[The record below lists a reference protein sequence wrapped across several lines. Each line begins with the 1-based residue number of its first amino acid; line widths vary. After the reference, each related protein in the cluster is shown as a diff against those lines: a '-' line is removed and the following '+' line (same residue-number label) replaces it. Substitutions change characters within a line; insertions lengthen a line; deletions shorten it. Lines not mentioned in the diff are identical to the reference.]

1 MASFNNIPEALRVP
15 LFYVEV
21 DNSKANTA
29 SEIQRTLIIGQHL
42 SDASIESNV
51 PVKVSSVT
59 DVAGLC
65 GQGSMIHTMMAAYTA
80 NDRMGETWILP
91 LADNET
97 EMQQAK
103 GSISVDAAP
112 SESGVISLYIAGN
125 RIQLTVR
132 NTYTKEEI
140 AADLVAKINSN
151 TSLPVTALV
160 DGTNANKV
168 NLSAKNFGACGN
180 QIDLRLNY
188 LGLAGG
194 ESTPQGMGITIV
206 PMTGG
211 QGAPDLTQ
219 GLANLQDRGFDFI
232 INPYTDTTSLN
243 DLKDF
248 LSDKN
253 GRWAWDQQ
261 LYGHAYSVVSGTY
274 GEVSAVGEVRNNPH
288 ETIGGVYRSPHTNYD
303 LVAAFVGAIAQ
314 AIRNDPGRPT
324 QTLKVMGILPPA
336 LEDRFNLAERNN
348 LLFSGIST
356 FVVADD
362 DTIQIENTITT
373 YQYNSF
379 GAADD
384 SYLQIETMYLL
395 MYVNRFMRTQVTSK
409 FPRMKL
415 AADGT
420 RFGAGLA
427 IVTPAIIKA
436 ELIAQY
442 KTLEMG
448 GYVQD
453 SKSFAK
459 NIIVEKDAKNPNR
472 VNVVW
477 PGTLINQLRIFAVL
491 NQFRLIAE

>member
-1 MASFNNIPEALRVP
+1 MVSFNNIPNALRVP
-15 LFYVEV
+15 LFFVEV

-29 SEIQRTLIIGQHL
+29 SEIQRTLIIGQMMD
-42 SDASIESNV
+42 SATIAPNV
-51 PVKVSSVT
+51 PVKVSSVSN
-59 DVAGLC
+59 VAGMC
-65 GQGSMIHTMMAAYTA
+65 GQGSMIHTMFAHYMA
-80 NDRMGETWILP
+80 NDTMGETWILP
-91 LADNET
+91 LADDQT
-97 EMQQAK
+97 GMLQAT
-103 GSISVDAAP
+103 GAITIDTTP
-112 SESGVISLYIAGN
+112 SEAGVVSLYIAGV

-140 AADLVAKINSN
+140 ATDLVAKINAN
-151 TSLPVTALV
+151 ASLPVTAAV
-160 DGTNANKV
+160 DGTDGSKI
-168 NLSAKNFGACGN
+168 NLSAKNWGVCGN

-194 ESTPQGMGITIV
+194 ESMPQGMMMTIT
-206 PMTGG
+206 PMSGG
-211 QGAPDLTQ
+211 QGAPDLTE
-219 GLANLQDRGFDFI
+219 GLSNLQDRAFDFI

-253 GRWAWDQQ
+253 GRWAWDKQ
-261 LYGHAYSVVSGTY
+261 LYGHAFSVASGTY
-274 GEVSAVGEVRNNPH
+274 GEVSAVGEARNNPH
-288 ETIGGVYRSPHTNYD
+288 ETIWGVQRSLHPNYD
-303 LVAAFVGAIAQ
+303 LAAAFVGAIAQ

-324 QTLKVMGILPPA
+324 QTLKVTGILPPA
-336 LEDRFNLAERNN
+336 LEDRFNLPERNN

-362 DTIQIENTITT
+362 DTVQMENTITT

-384 SYLQIETMYLL
+384 SYLQVETLYLL

-420 RFGAGLA
+420 RFGAGQA

-442 KTLEMG
+442 RTLEFG

-453 SKSFAK
+453 SRSFAQ
-459 NIIVEKDAKNPNR
+459 NIIVEKDSQNPNR
-472 VNVVW
+472 VNVIW